1 MVINKFVGLQ
11 AAKVL
16 QSRLHFGFLQGL
28 QIHQIAG
35 QGYLLR
41 FAAFA
46 RNIIMLGV
54 ETVELADEG
63 LPYAGA
69 LLIDG
74 ILGRIGYVPD
84 ALLDGGLY
92 HPVADLFVDVQQFSV
107 IVI

>member
-1 MVINKFVGLQ
+1 M
-11 AAKVL
+11 
-16 QSRLHFGFLQGL
+16 
-28 QIHQIAG
+28 QIHQITG
-35 QGYLLR
+35 QVNLLG

-46 RNIIMLGV
+46 GNIVVLGV
-54 ETVELADEG
+54 KGIELADEG

-107 IVI
+107 VVI